1 MTPNELLTSV
11 KARFSVL
18 LVTDDQQYAT
28 MLNDSLRKYRDKAGV
43 RNALLVSHSGVCS
56 LPSDFLA
63 ISTIKDREQD
73 AVFEPVMTAGGS
85 KSINFDVGEEY
96 PLTVSYFIDLLKIG
110 EDEELPEKCIDLTSK
125 YLQVLIERANDARIK
140 QIESLADGD
149 VSDLS
154 TPAEKDA
161 ALREIELQMSQE
173 MSFSD
178 IITVQPL

>member
-18 LVTDDQQYAT
+18 LVDDDQQYAT
-28 MLNDSLRKYRDKAGV
+28 MLSDSLRKYRDKAGV
-43 RNALLVSHSGVCS
+43 RNALLVQSAGVVT
-56 LPSDFLA
+56 LPDDFLA
-63 ISTIKDREQD
+63 VSTIKDRDQD
-73 AVFEPVMTAGGS
+73 AVFESVVIAGG
-85 KSINFDVGEEY
+85 KKAINFDYGEAY
-96 PLTVSYFIDLLKIG
+96 PLTLSYFIDLLKIG
-110 EDEELPEKCIDLTSK
+110 EDEQLPEKCIDLTAK
-125 YLQVLIERANDARIK
+125 YLQVLIERTNDARLK

-161 ALREIELQMSQE
+161 ALKEVELQMAQE

-178 IITVQPL
+178 IITVQPI

>member
-1 MTPNELLTSV
+1 MTPNELLVSV

-18 LVTDDQQYAT
+18 LVDDDQQFAT
-28 MLNDSLRKYRDKAGV
+28 MLSDSLRKYRDKAGV
-43 RNALLVSHSGVCS
+43 RNALLVAESGLFT

-63 ISTIKDREQD
+63 ISTIKDNEQD
-73 AVFEPVMTAGGS
+73 AVFEPVMAAGGS
-85 KSINFDVGEEY
+85 KVINFDSGEEY

-110 EDEELPEKCIDLTSK
+110 NDEQLPEKCIDLTSK
-125 YLQVLIERANDARIK
+125 YLQVLIERANDMRIK

-161 ALREIELQMSQE
+161 ALAVIEQQMAME

-178 IITVQPL
+178 ILTVQPI

>member
-18 LVTDDQQYAT
+18 LVDDDQQFAT
-28 MLNDSLRKYRDKAGV
+28 MLSDSLRKYRDKAGV
-43 RNALLVSHSGVCS
+43 RNTIIASNSGQLI
-56 LPSDFLA
+56 LPNDFLA
-63 ISTIKDREQD
+63 ISTIKDAEQD
-73 AVFEPVMTAGGS
+73 AVFEPVMAAGGS
-85 KSINFDVGEEY
+85 KLILLDDYEVY
-96 PLTVSYFIDLLKIG
+96 PVTVSYFVDLLKIDDD
-110 EDEELPEKCIDLTSK
+110 EDLPEKCIDLTAK
-125 YLQVLIERANDARIK
+125 YLQVLIERANDMRIK

-161 ALREIELQMSQE
+161 ALAAIEQQMSAE

-178 IITVQPL
+178 ILTVQPL